1 MSVNV
6 AQAPNVSLEETVL
19 EALHRVTLGP
29 DGPDVIAA
37 GHIYDVVATAG
48 AVRILVD
55 PERASLEEQEMLSE
69 TIGPLVE
76 ALPGV
81 ARVVVKPRPRALSPR
96 AALPGV
102 RHVIGVHSGK
112 GGVGKST
119 IAANLSVALAM
130 RGFRVGLLDADVYG
144 PSCPTLL
151 GLRGRAREDDTQ
163 AARIAPMQRHGVK
176 VMSLGFLMP
185 EGQALLWRGAL
196 VDEGLPALFTD
207 VNWGEL
213 DVLLVDLP
221 PGTSDVH
228 LAVAQHV
235 PLSGIVTVSAPGQVS
250 VDDVRRGMEMFADL
264 AVPCLGLIE
273 NMDGVRCQ
281 RCGQSRPVFGAGGV
295 QDLANETGVPL
306 LARIAFDLTIGV
318 TSDAGKPLVL
328 SRPESAAARAVTDLA
343 ATLSRSLHLEPAA
356 KVHP

>member
-1 MSVNV
+1 MSVNT
-6 AQAPNVSLEETVL
+6 AQALNASLEETVL
-19 EALHRVTLGP
+19 EALQRVTLGP

-37 GHIYDVVATAG
+37 RQVYAVVATAG

-55 PERASLEEQEMLSE
+55 PDRASLEEQEMLSD
-69 TIGPLVE
+69 ILGPLVE

-81 ARVVVKPRPRALSPR
+81 ARVVVKPRPRAERPR

-102 RHVIGVHSGK
+102 RHIIGIHSGK

-119 IAANLSVALAM
+119 IAVNVAVALAI
-130 RGFRVGLLDADVYG
+130 RRFRVGLLDADVYG

-151 GLRGRAREDDTQ
+151 GLRGRASEDEAN
-163 AARIAPMQRHGVK
+163 AARIAPMRRHGVK
-176 VMSLGFLMP
+176 LMSLGFLMP

-196 VDEGLPALFTD
+196 VDEGLPALFSD
-207 VNWGEL
+207 VSWGEL

-228 LAVAQHV
+228 LAVARHV

-264 AVPCLGLIE
+264 SVPCLGLVE
-273 NMDGVRCQ
+273 NMHRVRCP
-281 RCGQSRPVFGAGGV
+281 RCGEARPVFGAGGV
-295 QDLANETGVPL
+295 ETLANETGVPI
-306 LARIAFDLTIGV
+306 LARLAFDPTIGV
-318 TSDAGKPLVL
+318 TSDAGKPLVI
-328 SRPESAAARAVTDLA
+328 SRPESAAAHAMTDLA
-343 ATLSRSLHLEPAA
+343 AALARSLHLEPMKDAC
-356 KVHP
+356 P